1 MKFFDQFEKFMELEM
16 DLDEEVKKLYVLVVN
31 FDLYLEFVWF
41 GLVLLIL
48 GLFGYDNMDIVMF
61 VVILFSD
68 LIDEDVIGESDELVL
83 VLVDV
88 LIENNVLEFLV

>member
-1 MKFFDQFEKFMELEM
+1 M